1 MSFSAPSVNRLCVPF
16 FFVISLFTIFPSI
29 VIAATSM
36 EKIIKEQ
43 QITQCKPQ
51 LLALA
56 EEVIG
61 EKPHRLHVDQ
71 PKGNQDLHPLTVVG
85 VISYNDQD
93 AHIQFNA
100 SPLKNGGCEVSY
112 EEAFVLFESCIEV
125 REQVF
130 KKWKFIGRLSEDTFF
145 LKHKKRLTK
154 NATLTA
160 VKQGT
165 QCLVTRRN
173 SGI

>member
-1 MSFSAPSVNRLCVPF
+1 MFVTPLQKMSRRLAV
-16 FFVISLFTIFPSI
+16 
-29 VIAATSM
+29 VIATALFCSQVIAETSM
-36 EKIIKEQ
+36 AVIVEEHKLQ
-43 QITQCKPQ
+43 QCKPQ

-56 EEVIG
+56 EGVIG
-61 EKPHRLHVDQ
+61 KKSHRLHLHQ
-71 PKGNQDLHPLTVVG
+71 PKGNQDRHPLTVVG

-100 SPLKNGGCEVSY
+100 SPLADGGCEVSY

-130 KKWKFIGRLSEDTFF
+130 KKWKFVGRLSDDTFF
-145 LKHKKRLTK
+145 LQHKKRLTK

-160 VKQGT
+160 VSHGT